1 MRHAVREHDGEPV
14 PGLPELLPAGET
26 VLWRGSPTFWGL
38 ATTVFHVRAVIAYFL
53 VLIVWAVF
61 ASLEDG
67 RSFGESVALA
77 LKALPYLAAFALS
90 LLGFLAWLIQRT
102 TIYTITSRRVV
113 IRYGM
118 AMPFAINLPFARI
131 EGAAVNLRSDGTGD
145 IALSMSRE
153 DPVSYVFLWPH
164 VRPWRITRPEPLLRA
179 VSEAEKVARIL
190 SDALAAASPA
200 SAQVVRTRAEQSQA
214 PTPASTGVTVDSGR
228 AAAA

>member
-1 MRHAVREHDGEPV
+1 V

-38 ATTVFHVRAVIAYFL
+38 ASTVFHVRAVTLYFL
-53 VLIVWAVF
+53 ALIVWAVL
-61 ASLEDG
+61 ASLQDG
-67 RSFGESVALA
+67 RTLGESVALA
-77 LKALPYLAAFALS
+77 LKALPYLAAFALA

-102 TIYTITSRRVV
+102 TIYTITTRRVV

-145 IALSMSRE
+145 VALSMSRE

-164 VRPWRITRPEPLLRA
+164 VRPWRITRPEPLLRS
-179 VSEAEKVARIL
+179 VPEAEKVARIL
-190 SDALAAASPA
+190 SDALAASSAVP
-200 SAQVVRTRAEQSQA
+200 AQVVRTGTERTQA
-214 PTPASTGVTVDSGR
+214 PASGSTGVAVDGGR
-228 AAAA
+228 TAAA